1 MISYQYDD
9 NMKTRKALSS
19 IITSAI
25 LLSATTLL
33 GTGMVTW
40 SNSSLS
46 SYETALSNTFSTNVN
61 KLNENLS
68 IEKVWFGS
76 GPKFLN
82 VTTTNVG
89 TIGVNVTQ
97 ISLKTST
104 TTTDIPFTHSGIV
117 PQKQNSTKII
127 YNWQSGNPIQITITT
142 ARGTIFTTQVMP
154 P

>member
-1 MISYQYDD
+1 MISCQYDG
-9 NMKTRKALSS
+9 NMKTRRALSS

-46 SYETALSNTFSTNVN
+46 SYETSLANTFSTNVN

-104 TTTDIPFTHSGIV
+104 TTTDIPFTHSGIM

-127 YNWQSGNPIQITITT
+127 YDWQSGNPIQITITT

>member
-1 MISYQYDD
+1 
-9 NMKTRKALSS
+9 MKTRRALSS
-19 IITSAI
+19 IVASAI
-25 LLSATTLL
+25 LLTATVLT
-33 GTGMVTW
+33 GSGMVTW

-68 IEKVWFGS
+68 IENVWFGND
-76 GPKFLN
+76 GQKFLN

-89 TIGVNVTQ
+89 TIGVNVTN
-97 ISLKTST
+97 INLKTST
-104 TTTDIPFTHSGIV
+104 TTTDIPFTHSGII
-117 PQKQNSTKII
+117 PQKQNSAKIYYI
-127 YNWQSGNPIQITITT
+127 WQSGNPIQITITT

>member
-1 MISYQYDD
+1 MDG
-9 NMKTRKALSS
+9 NMKTRRALSS
-19 IITSAI
+19 IVASAI
-25 LLSATTLL
+25 LLTATVVT
-33 GTGMVTW
+33 GSGMVTW

-68 IEKVWFGS
+68 IENVWFGTS
-76 GPKFLN
+76 PSKFLN
-82 VTTTNVG
+82 VTTTNTG

-104 TTTDIPFTHSGIV
+104 TTTDIPFTHSGII

>member
-1 MISYQYDD
+1 MR
-9 NMKTRKALSS
+9 TRRALSS
-19 IITSAI
+19 IVASAI
-25 LLSATTLL
+25 LLTATVLT
-33 GTGMVTW
+33 GSGMVTW

-68 IEKVWFGS
+68 IENVWFGND
-76 GPKFLN
+76 GQKFLN

-89 TIGVNVTQ
+89 TIGVNVTN

-104 TTTDIPFTHSGIV
+104 ATTNMPFTHSGII
-117 PQKQNSTKII
+117 PQKQNSTKI
-127 YNWQSGNPIQITITT
+127 YYTWQSGNPIQITITT
-142 ARGTIFTTQVMP
+142 ARGTTFTTQVMP

>member
-1 MISYQYDD
+1 MR
-9 NMKTRKALSS
+9 TRRALSS
-19 IITSAI
+19 IVTSAI
-25 LLSATTLL
+25 LLTATVLT
-33 GTGMVTW
+33 GSGMVTW

-61 KLNENLS
+61 KLSENLS
-68 IEKVWFGS
+68 IENVWFGN
-76 GPKFLN
+76 GGQKFLN

-89 TIGVNVTQ
+89 TIGATVTNMT
-97 ISLKTST
+97 LKTST
-104 TTTDIPFTHSGIV
+104 TTTNIQCTHSSIM

>member
-1 MISYQYDD
+1 
-9 NMKTRKALSS
+9 MKTRRALSS
-19 IITSAI
+19 IITSA
-25 LLSATTLL
+25 LLLTATVIT

-46 SYETALSNTFSTNVN
+46 GYETVLANTFSTNVN

-68 IEKVWFGS
+68 IENVWFGNS
-76 GPKFLN
+76 GGQKFLN

-89 TIGVNVTQ
+89 TIGVNVTK

-104 TTTDIPFTHSGIV
+104 TTTDIPFTHSGIM

-142 ARGTIFTTQVMP
+142 TRGTIFTTQVMSP
-154 P
+154 

>member
-1 MISYQYDD
+1 
-9 NMKTRKALSS
+9 MKTRRALSS
-19 IITSAI
+19 IVASAI
-25 LLSATTLL
+25 LLTATVLT
-33 GTGMVTW
+33 GSGMVTW
-40 SNSSLS
+40 SNSSLA

-68 IEKVWFGS
+68 IENVWFGTS
-76 GPKFLN
+76 PSKFLN
-82 VTTTNVG
+82 VTTTNTG

>member
-1 MISYQYDD
+1 
-9 NMKTRKALSS
+9 MKTRRALSS
-19 IITSAI
+19 IVTSAI
-25 LLSATTLL
+25 LLTATVLT
-33 GTGMVTW
+33 GSGMVTW

-68 IEKVWFGS
+68 IENVWFGTS
-76 GPKFLN
+76 PSKFLN
-82 VTTTNVG
+82 VTTTNTG
-89 TIGVNVTQ
+89 TIGVNVTK

>member
-1 MISYQYDD
+1 
-9 NMKTRKALSS
+9 MKSRRALSS
-19 IITSAI
+19 IVTSAI
-25 LLSATTLL
+25 LLTATVLT
-33 GTGMVTW
+33 GSGMVNW

-61 KLNENLS
+61 KLSENVS
-68 IEKVWFGS
+68 IENVWFGS
-76 GPKFLN
+76 SPSKFLN

-89 TIGVNVTQ
+89 TIGVNVTN

-104 TTTDIPFTHSGIV
+104 TTTDIPTHHSGIM

>member
-1 MISYQYDD
+1 
-9 NMKTRKALSS
+9 MKTRRALSS
-19 IITSAI
+19 IVTSAI
-25 LLSATTLL
+25 LLTATVL
-33 GTGMVTW
+33 TGSGLVNW

-61 KLNENLS
+61 KLSENLS
-68 IEKVWFGS
+68 IENVWFGTS
-76 GPKFLN
+76 PSKFLN
-82 VTTTNVG
+82 VTTTNTG
-89 TIGVNVTQ
+89 TIGVNVTK

-104 TTTDIPFTHSGIV
+104 TTTDILFTHSGIV

-127 YNWQSGNPIQITITT
+127 YDWQSGNPIQITITT

>member
-1 MISYQYDD
+1 
-9 NMKTRKALSS
+9 MKTRRALSS
-19 IITSAI
+19 IITSA
-25 LLSATTLL
+25 LLLTATVIT

-46 SYETALSNTFSTNVN
+46 GYETVLANTFSTNVN

-68 IEKVWFGS
+68 IENVWFGS
-76 GPKFLN
+76 SPSKFLN

-89 TIGVNVTQ
+89 TIGVNVTK

>member
-1 MISYQYDD
+1 
-9 NMKTRKALSS
+9 MKTRRALSS
-19 IITSAI
+19 IITSA
-25 LLSATTLL
+25 LLLTATVIT

-46 SYETALSNTFSTNVN
+46 GYETALSNTFSTNVN

-68 IEKVWFGS
+68 IENVWFGS
-76 GPKFLN
+76 SPQKFLN
-82 VTTTNVG
+82 MTTTNTG
-89 TIGVNVTQ
+89 TIGANVTK

-104 TTTDIPFTHSGIV
+104 TTTDIHTTSSGIM

-127 YNWQSGNPIQITITT
+127 YSWQSGNPIQITITT